1 MAKDNQFSFECPF
14 LESSLRQEFSSRFGE
29 GFRDREITLAD
40 MLRLNS
46 DLGAEDGRLTLHGY
60 EISNLSALAEL
71 TNLRSL
77 FVNSS
82 QIKDF
87 SLLDELPCLTDLD
100 LGPSL
105 LLPEKKKNL
114 NKSSGTAPLVLFR
127 PPTRVDGSE
136 MEIHDL
142 APLCELKNLRC
153 LNISSL
159 HKVTDL
165 SPLAGMK
172 NLRSLRLSGYSLTD
186 YSPLYRLA
194 NLEELFLPFCQLTD
208 PSFLTKLTTL
218 KNLTLLRS
226 NFSDQ
231 QTRDLAKALPG
242 CSLQLSLN

>member
-14 LESSLRQEFSSRFGE
+14 LEASLRQELSSRFGE
-29 GFRDREITLAD
+29 RFRDREITLAD
-40 MLRLNS
+40 MARLNS
-46 DLGAEDGRLTLHGY
+46 DLGAEDGNLTLHGY
-60 EISNLSALAEL
+60 HISNLRPL
-71 TNLRSL
+71 TVLSNMRSL

-114 NKSSGTAPLVLFR
+114 NNSSGAAPLVLYR
-127 PPTRVDGSE
+127 PPTRVEGSE
-136 MEIHDL
+136 MEIEDL
-142 APLCELKNLRC
+142 SPLCELRNLKS

-186 YSPLYRLA
+186 YSSLCGLT

-208 PSFLTKLTTL
+208 PAPLTKLTNL

-231 QTRDLAKALPG
+231 QTRALAKALPG

>member
-14 LESSLRQEFSSRFGE
+14 LEASLRQEFSSRFSE

-40 MLRLNS
+40 MARLNS
-46 DLGAEDGRLTLHGY
+46 DLGAEDGHLTLNGY
-60 EISNLSALAEL
+60 LISSLSALSKL

-105 LLPEKKKNL
+105 LLPGKNL
-114 NKSSGTAPLVLFR
+114 NKSSRAAPLLMYR
-127 PPTRVDGSE
+127 PPTRVEGSE
-136 MEIHDL
+136 LEIEDL
-142 APLCELKNLRC
+142 TPLWGLKNLRA

-172 NLRSLRLSGYSLTD
+172 NLRSLRLSGYNLSD
-186 YSPLYRLA
+186 YSPLSGLT
-194 NLEELFLPFCQLTD
+194 NLKELFLPYCQLTD
-208 PSFLTKLTTL
+208 PSFLTKLTNL

-231 QTRDLAKALPG
+231 QTQDLAKALPG